1 MSFQEIRVGGAL
13 SPLGVMPGGRP
24 LLHAYLDDLLVPSI
38 TTTSRTISR
47 TTRSWWE
54 RRYPPTSHSNWRE
67 YLQKGGKAP
76 EMPEMVPTERRRH
89 RSSADGERS
98 KDESY
103 AVKTTLT
110 PVWIGGIPLTEPTMS
125 DNTVDVSR
133 SIRYQIGSIEQ
144 FHECTHSWNYPIE
157 SVLPFCGLV
166 RKDDHVEWTGY
177 VPETWPQDIRYS
189 KGHFT
194 GREVTLGEPR
204 LVPTRDYPAELIR
217 PTTREVDDARYNA
230 LLSMYGG
237 TPPTIPNM
245 MRALLELKDSRKT
258 INGLV
263 HFYRWARTMSS
274 GAHFWRKTLNG
285 WRKLRGGEVARLST
299 QEMAAAYLNGVFGIA
314 PTLQDASTFLHRIMS
329 GLDVFSVPQGRP
341 AIPGSVITSR
351 YRVRPRSVEP
361 RSFTTVVAQRVRV
374 STHVRQNQMFCDAMF
389 APRELG
395 EALRSKAPDLIVED
409 IRGCVF
415 ARLKEDLSD
424 YFLANFGKVG
434 LTWSYPPILT
444 AWELTPWTWMIDWF
458 ARTRQSIRLAERAAR
473 TFWMRVGFNEPWLA
487 ERRILRRYCHRL
499 LENREIISDNRVF
512 WPSYNQR
519 VLDATVQSTYT
530 IQPGASYEVA
540 GSFWRGPYTDAPR
553 VGSEATG
560 ITVRVFQI
568 SIGMALVLQTR

>member
-1 MSFQEIRVGGAL
+1 MLEEEVRVGGAL
-13 SPLGVMPGGRP
+13 GPLGVMPGGRS
-24 LLHAYLDDLLVPSI
+24 LLHAYLDDLEVPSI
-38 TTTSRTISR
+38 TKTSRTISR
-47 TTRSWWE
+47 TTREWWR
-54 RRYPPTSHSNWRE
+54 RRYPPTSRSNWRE
-67 YLQKGGKAP
+67 YARQGGGIP
-76 EMPEMVPTERRRH
+76 EMPEMVPPEPRRH

-98 KDESY
+98 KDEAYS
-103 AVKTTLT
+103 VKSTLT
-110 PVWIGGIPLTEPTMS
+110 PVWVGNIPLTEPVMG
-125 DNTVDVSR
+125 DDTVDVSR
-133 SIRYQIGSIEQ
+133 SIRYQIGSVEQ
-144 FHECTHSWNYPIE
+144 FHECYHTWNYPIE

-177 VPETWPQDIRYS
+177 VAETHPEDLRYS

-194 GREVTLGEPR
+194 GREVTLGTPR
-204 LVPTRDYPAELIR
+204 LVPTRDYPVELVR

-237 TPPTIPNM
+237 TPPTMPNM
-245 MRALLELKDSRKT
+245 MRALFELKDTKKT

-263 HFYRWARTMSS
+263 HFYKWARTMAS

-285 WRKLRGGEVARLST
+285 WRKLRGGEIARLST
-299 QEMAAAYLNGVFGIA
+299 QEMASAYLNGVFGIA
-314 PTLQDASTFLHRIMS
+314 PTLQDAETFLHRILT
-329 GLDVFSVPQGRP
+329 GLNVFSVPQGTP

-361 RSFTTVVAQRVRV
+361 RSFSTVVSQRVRV
-374 STHVRQNQMFCDAMF
+374 NTHVRQNKMFCDGNF
-389 APRELG
+389 APRPLG
-395 EALRSKAPDLIVED
+395 QTLRAVAPDLVVEE

-444 AWELTPWTWMIDWF
+444 AWELLPWTWMIDWF

-473 TFWMRVGFNEPWLA
+473 TYWMRVGFNDPWLA

-499 LENREIISDNRVF
+499 LEDREISSDNRVF

-519 VLDATVQSTYT
+519 VLDATVTSTYSIT
-530 IQPGASYEVA
+530 PGASYEVS
-540 GSFWRGPYTDAPR
+540 GSFWRGLYADAPR
-553 VGSEATG
+553 LSSQATG
-560 ITVRVFQI
+560 ITVRTFQI